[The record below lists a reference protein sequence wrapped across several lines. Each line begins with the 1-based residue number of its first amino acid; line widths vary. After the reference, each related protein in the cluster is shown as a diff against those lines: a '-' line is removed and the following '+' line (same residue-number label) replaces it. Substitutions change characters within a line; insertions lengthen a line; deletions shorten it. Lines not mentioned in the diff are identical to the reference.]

1 MERLIAAARRVA
13 PTDATVLITG
23 ESGTG
28 KELLARTVHKLSPRR
43 DVPMVV
49 VDCGAIAP
57 SLLESEL
64 FGHERDPRSGGAA
77 AADRSDG
84 RLAQAGGGTLL
95 LDEVSELPLEIQ
107 SRLLRFVQEKQ
118 FVPVGGQQPRRVDVR
133 ILAATHRDLAR
144 EVAEGRFREDLFHRL
159 NVVRLDIP
167 PLRERAADIP
177 HLARHFLETY
187 STQYHKHIR
196 RLTAEA
202 ERVLVAYGW
211 PGNVRELQN
220 RLLQAVILCEGKELG
235 LAELQIPYEAPLAAA
250 GAPAAEAAKATQ
262 ASQPPALTTG
272 RPWAVRPPL
281 PIRETAARE
290 VPASSSP
297 TTLAGD
303 PMERLRLA
311 LALQVEAA
319 LATTNHEAF
328 PLGKWLG
335 EDLVLEAQV
344 AASGVSRR
352 GALLAGIPETTF
364 RRRLRRASD
373 RARAGFSPRTGNWD
387 QVRAALCDVMRELG
401 DGSRDL
407 LALVEQTLLEEILD
421 RVPGAP
427 ATGAKLLGVTLSTFR
442 ARLAQLPS

>member
-1 MERLIAAARRVA
+1 
-13 PTDATVLITG
+13 
-23 ESGTG
+23 
-28 KELLARTVHKLSPRR
+28 
-43 DVPMVV
+43 
-49 VDCGAIAP
+49 
-57 SLLESEL
+57 
-64 FGHERDPRSGGAA
+64 
-77 AADRSDG
+77 
-84 RLAQAGGGTLL
+84 
-95 LDEVSELPLEIQ
+95 
-107 SRLLRFVQEKQ
+107 
-118 FVPVGGQQPRRVDVR
+118 
-133 ILAATHRDLAR
+133 
-144 EVAEGRFREDLFHRL
+144 
-159 NVVRLDIP
+159 
-167 PLRERAADIP
+167 
-177 HLARHFLETY
+177 
-187 STQYHKHIR
+187 
-196 RLTAEA
+196 
-202 ERVLVAYGW
+202 
-211 PGNVRELQN
+211 
-220 RLLQAVILCEGKELG
+220 
-235 LAELQIPYEAPLAAA
+235 
-250 GAPAAEAAKATQ
+250 
-262 ASQPPALTTG
+262 
-272 RPWAVRPPL
+272 
-281 PIRETAARE
+281 
-290 VPASSSP
+290 
-297 TTLAGD
+297 
-303 PMERLRLA
+303 MERLRLA